1 MGEIVSHPAAPA
13 QPAFE
18 APERLSAKHDL
29 SAFDSG
35 SPEFDGW
42 LRRWALRNE
51 AQGGSRT
58 YVVCQGV
65 QVVAF
70 YCLANGAVM
79 HADAPRRVRQ
89 NMPNPIPV
97 MVLGRL
103 AVDRRFQRQG
113 LGEALLLDAVM
124 RTLQAA
130 EIAGIRA
137 ILVHAKDEQARRWY
151 ERFGIFLPSPTA
163 RLTLLLPLAEAQA
176 AFRAAP

>member
-1 MGEIVSHPAAPA
+1 VGEVTSHPPAPA
-13 QPAFE
+13 QPVFAP
-18 APERLSAKHDL
+18 PERLDPKHDL

-35 SPEFDGW
+35 SPELDGW

-51 AQGGSRT
+51 AQGGART
-58 YVVCQGV
+58 YVVCQGL

-79 HADAPRRVRQ
+79 HADASRKVRR
-89 NMPNPIPV
+89 NMPDPIPV

-103 AVDRRFQRQG
+103 AVDRRFQRRG
-113 LGEALLLDAVM
+113 LGEGLLRDAIL

-151 ERFGIFLPSPTA
+151 DRFGIFLPSPTG
-163 RLTLLLPLAEAQA
+163 RLTLLLPLAEARA
-176 AFRAAP
+176 AFGAAP

>member
-1 MGEIVSHPAAPA
+1 MGEIGSHSAAPA
-13 QPAFE
+13 HPVFA
-18 APERLSAKHDL
+18 APERLGSKHEL

-35 SPEFDGW
+35 SPELDGW

-70 YCLANGAVM
+70 YSLANGAVI
-79 HADAPRRVRQ
+79 HADAPRRVRR
-89 NMPNPIPV
+89 NMPDPIPV

-103 AVDRRFQRQG
+103 AVDRRFRRRG
-113 LGEALLLDAVM
+113 LGEGLLRDAIM
-124 RTLQAA
+124 RTIQAA

-151 ERFGIFLPSPTA
+151 ERFGVFLPSPTG

-176 AFRAAP
+176 AFGAAP

>member
-1 MGEIVSHPAAPA
+1 VGEVGSDPAAPA
-13 QPAFE
+13 GPVFA
-18 APERLSAKHDL
+18 APERLSSRHDL

-35 SPEFDGW
+35 SPELDGW
-42 LRRWALRNE
+42 LRRRALRNE

-58 YVVCQGV
+58 YVVCQGA

-79 HADAPRRVRQ
+79 HADAPRRVRR
-89 NMPNPIPV
+89 NMPDPIPV

-113 LGEALLLDAVM
+113 LGEALLRDAIV

-151 ERFGIFLPSPTA
+151 ERFGIFLPSPTGP
-163 RLTLLLPLAEAQA
+163 LTLLLPLAEAQA
-176 AFRAAP
+176 ALGAAP